1 MVAIPFPSLTTSLD
15 KWFDSLDLDRQ
26 ELYTYIQDYTSIF
39 DDETSPS
46 DCDTFMDELS
56 EYGINTCDDF
66 ESAYFWETDS
76 FNPNADFVE
85 YIVTELSEVEL
96 PPFLVIDYEASWE
109 RNYKYDFFYISFG
122 ATTFFF
128 TNNF

>member
-1 MVAIPFPSLTTSLD
+1 MVAIPFPSLTTELD
-15 KWFDSLDLDRQ
+15 KWFDSMPLDRQ
-26 ELYTYIQDYTSIF
+26 ELYTYIQEHTSIF

-56 EYGINTCDDF
+56 DYGITTCDDF
-66 ESAYFWETDS
+66 ESAFYYVTDS

-96 PPFLVIDYEASWE
+96 PPYIVIDYDATWE
-109 RNYKYDFFYISFG
+109 RTFKYDFFCLSFDG
-122 ATTFFF
+122 TTFFF
-128 TNNF
+128 SNNF